1 MKVSRMRKIAASL
14 AVVSCLLLPGTALA
28 RSPIPLNGGTVP
40 VISESPLNVQCEPEG
55 QGMRCTIVLSDGT
68 AKDVYI
74 ADP

>member
-1 MKVSRMRKIAASL
+1 MKVSRLRKIAASL

-28 RSPIPLNGGTVP
+28 GSPIHLTGGTVP
-40 VISESPLNVQCEPEG
+40 VLNGSPLNVQCEPEG
-55 QGMRCTIVLSDGT
+55 RGMRCTIILSDGT